1 MALLAANWFLL
12 LGGSVVVGLL
22 VMRTDKEEE
31 LLVARFGDA
40 YREYMSRTGRFF
52 PRFAAARARAS

>member
-1 MALLAANWFLL
+1 
-12 LGGSVVVGLL
+12 
-22 VMRTDKEEE
+22 MRTDKEED

-40 YREYMSRTGRFF
+40 YRDYMSRTGRFF